1 MLSAQR
7 RQSQLGGEFH
17 VLLSVLVYLRVQRR
31 VAVQIAHTL
40 ILSDDMLVS
49 LLLLRFMIFAFFY
62 LIRALN
68 R

>member
-7 RQSQLGGEFH
+7 RQFQLGGEFH

-31 VAVQIAHTL
+31 GAVQIAHTL